1 MNIQQVTNLQ
11 NFEGKLII
19 LNDLSQ
25 KPYANINKVK
35 DSLQKQIESK
45 KYNLYIGQ
53 DYSANKIRIAVS
65 HFQPNYIQGVLT
77 HEELPITAKSSR
89 YVYAAKNAI
98 DKHEKALSD
107 TEQKNWELRQKQ
119 QKKQKIIDTAETI
132 LLAPVF
138 ILGSV
143 LHDIS
148 PKLSAKFE
156 KILDKIGI

>member
-1 MNIQQVTNLQ
+1 MNIQQITNAQ

-25 KPYANINKVK
+25 KPYASINKVK
-35 DSLQKQIESK
+35 DNLQKQIQPK
-45 KYNLYIGQ
+45 KYDLYIGQ
-53 DYSANKIRIAVS
+53 DYSANKIRIAAS
-65 HFQPNYIQGVLT
+65 HFRPSYIKGALA

-89 YVYAAKNAI
+89 YLYAAKNAI

-132 LLAPVF
+132 LLAPIF
-138 ILGSV
+138 ILDCI
-143 LHDIS
+143 LHDIN
-148 PKLSAKFE
+148 PKLGGKFE
-156 KILDKIGI
+156 KLLEKLGL